1 MFTWFVLGFLIGCTL
16 GYFVAINVRAA
27 IIRRIVMDEFVE
39 VLGLDDIGD
48 DERGTDE
55 ETKPA

>member
-1 MFTWFVLGFLIGCTL
+1 MFTWFVLGFLIGCAL

-27 IIRRIVMDEFVE
+27 IIRWIVMDEFVE

-48 DERGTDE
+48 DERGTNE